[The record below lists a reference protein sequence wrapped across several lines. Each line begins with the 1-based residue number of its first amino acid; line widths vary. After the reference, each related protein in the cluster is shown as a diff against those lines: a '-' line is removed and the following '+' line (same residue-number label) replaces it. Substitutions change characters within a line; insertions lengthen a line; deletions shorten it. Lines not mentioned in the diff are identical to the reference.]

1 MTFHSLHPKGLKVFP
16 LTPEPL
22 NIQAAHVLDS
32 SRPVPPSFKGLPASP
47 FLVPAVLDALTCNSY
62 YISTVEI
69 VPAEADV
76 YCATA
81 ARRNGGIIL
90 TSDSDMLVHD
100 LGPNGA
106 VAFLNQIQFRGG
118 EGPSA
123 SIRVSMCKPREVAKR
138 LGLESLLRLA
148 FEIKKDPSSSFME
161 ALRRAR
167 QYKHSV
173 IRDVYYEEF
182 LLEYASE
189 TLHSTHSEMAVAANA
204 PVDPSKQLLDPR
216 ISEIV
221 LQFAAQSRP
230 QIKMYLPF
238 LIDDTSRSCAWVI
251 SASLRSFA
259 YSLLLFLK
267 PEPPKVR
274 AVAEYVRR
282 GLRITSHEGR
292 LLSKEQCLAYAE
304 SLMESFREFYKGFGA
319 TFIYHYFKA
328 YGVYLVCKWYLDND
342 KPLPA
347 RQALS
352 QLLRGAAG
360 TTLAWLDIHLS
371 AQLQAALYS
380 LRMAKQILRYVK
392 VGAVTGFPTLLRDLD
407 EILIGLEPMDRLVP
421 SRLEAVKDKS
431 PELDNGELLDAIYG
445 MLGEGRA
452 EEPEVEP
459 EIARASSTTEA
470 APSEFTEVARKS
482 RKKGRRTESKEIPPV
497 SKDPTENTNNMYRIL
512 AEA

>member
-22 NIQAAHVLDS
+22 TIHAAHVLDS

-47 FLVPAVLDALTCNSY
+47 FLVPAVIDALTWNSY

-76 YCATA
+76 YCAAA
-81 ARRNGGIIL
+81 ARQNGGIIL

-106 VAFLNQIQFRGG
+106 VAFLNQIQLRGG

-123 SIRVSMCKPREVAKR
+123 SIHVSVCRPGEVAKR
-138 LGLESLLRLA
+138 LGLKSLLRLA
-148 FEIKKDPSSSFME
+148 FEIKKDSSSSFQK

-167 QYKHSV
+167 QYKPSV
-173 IRDVYYEEF
+173 IRDAYYEEF

-189 TLHSTHSEMAVAANA
+189 TLDSSHSEMAVVAN
-204 PVDPSKQLLDPR
+204 PLFDPSKQQLDPR

-221 LQFAAQSRP
+221 LQFVAQSGP
-230 QIKMYLPF
+230 QMKMYLPF

-274 AVAEYVRR
+274 ALAEYGRR

-292 LLSKEQCLAYAE
+292 LLSKKQCLAYAE
-304 SLMESFREFYKGFGA
+304 SLMESFRGFHKGFGA
-319 TFIYHYFKA
+319 TFIHHYFKA
-328 YGVYLVCKWYLDND
+328 YGVYLVCKWYLDDD

-360 TTLAWLDIHLS
+360 TTLAWLDVHLS

-380 LRMAKQILRYVK
+380 LRMVKQILRYVK
-392 VGAVTGFPTLLRDLD
+392 VGAGTGIPTLLRDLD
-407 EILIGLEPMDRLVP
+407 VILNGLEPMDRLVP
-421 SRLEAVKDKS
+421 SRLEAVKDNS

-452 EEPEVEP
+452 EELEVEA
-459 EIARASSTTEA
+459 ETAGASSTTEA
-470 APSEFTEVARKS
+470 PPSEFTEVARKI
-482 RKKGRRTESKEIPPV
+482 RKKRRRTESKEILPV
-497 SKDPTENTNNMYRIL
+497 SKDPAENTNNMYRIL